1 MGLGGWSL
9 ETGAGAAMLKDL
21 KGSDMTT
28 EEIWKTYRSRLRAF
42 LHSKVSNPADV
53 DDLLQE
59 VLLKTLASGSQLQDP
74 SKLQAWLFQ
83 TTQNAII
90 DHYRKRGRNRT
101 LPAEDLWYVEDTPGA
116 LAGLEDCVLP
126 FLEALPKETAELLR
140 AIDIE
145 GQSQKAY
152 AAARGISYSTLKS
165 RVQQGRSD
173 LRAVFE
179 SCCHMS
185 RDHLGNINDFRQ
197 KSDACKN
204 C

>member
-1 MGLGGWSL
+1 
-9 ETGAGAAMLKDL
+9 MLRAL
-21 KGSDMTT
+21 KGKDMTT
-28 EEIWKTYRSRLRAF
+28 KEIWKNYRSRLKAF

-53 DDLLQE
+53 EDLLQE
-59 VLLKTLASGSQLQDP
+59 VLLKTLASGSQLKDP

-83 TTQNAII
+83 TTQTTII
-90 DHYRKRGRNRT
+90 DHYRKGGRARNVS
-101 LPAEDLWYVEDTPGA
+101 AEDLWYVQDAPVA
-116 LAGLEDCVLP
+116 LAGLEDCVEP
-126 FLEALPKETAELLR
+126 FLEALPGETADMLR

-152 AAARGISYSTLKS
+152 AETQGISYSTLKS

-173 LRAVFE
+173 LRAIFE

-185 RDHLGNINDFRQ
+185 RDHLGNINDFRI
-197 KSDACKN
+197 KSDVCKK